1 MSKTREE
8 INEYRRLYT
17 SVHQDKIK
25 AQKQRYYDKGIGEQ
39 LEELAQIGSTALD
52 SMRALTLNHDG
63 KTSRFTMADI
73 YTSSDVL
80 DSLRAHG
87 FIETGFSD
95 YATGRTAVKFAD
107 KWMKGIKRKKER
119 LK

>member
-8 INEYRRLYT
+8 RNEYRRLYA

-25 AQKQRYYDKGIGEQ
+25 AQKQRYYDKRVEDQ
-39 LEELAQIGSTALD
+39 LEELEQIGCTALE
-52 SMRALTLNHDG
+52 SMRALTLAHDG

-73 YTSSDVL
+73 YTTPDVL

-95 YATGRTAVKFAD
+95 SATGRTAVKFAD
-107 KWMKGIKRKKER
+107 KWMQGIKRKKER